1 MLNLNELEQLTA
13 FARYGTLS
21 KAAEELHIS
30 QPTLTRTMHHLEE
43 EFGVALF
50 VHGKNRLVLN
60 ETGEKA
66 VEYASALLAEAEKVV
81 AQVRQFDQSQRTI
94 LVESCAPAPLWSLL
108 PALSEQFPDKTI
120 SSRLTGI
127 PLILSRVKEKTCEI
141 GILPYPAE
149 DDEISCVPFIREELS
164 ICLPPDHALAGCSS
178 VTLGML
184 NGYNC
189 LLKSDIGFWS
199 ELCHK
204 TMPASR
210 FLVQTDEF
218 AFRELAR
225 TSTLPYFVTNLAHDD
240 DFVKG
245 RIVIPVSDA
254 EANVTFHMVF
264 RKENQE
270 YQRIAQQLAR
280 RSPIQLS

>member
-1 MLNLNELEQLTA
+1 MLNLYELEQLAA

-21 KAAEELHIS
+21 RTAEALHIS
-30 QPTLTRTMHHLEE
+30 QPTLTRTMQHLEE
-43 EFGVALF
+43 AFGVALF
-50 VHGKNRLVLN
+50 VHGKNRLALN

-66 VEYASALLAEAEKVV
+66 VEYSSALLSEAEKVV
-81 AQVRQFDQSQRTI
+81 AQVRQFDQSLRTI

-120 SSRLTGI
+120 SSRLTEM
-127 PLILSRVKEKTCEI
+127 PLILSRVKDKTCEI

-149 DDEISCVPFIREELS
+149 AEDAVSVPFIREELS
-164 ICLPPDHALAGCSS
+164 VCLPPDHALAGCSS
-178 VTLGML
+178 ITLEML

-199 ELCHK
+199 DLCHK
-204 TMPASR
+204 AMPASR

-218 AFRELAR
+218 EFRELAR
-225 TSTLPYFVTNLAHDD
+225 SSTLPYFVTNLASDA

-245 RIVIPVSDA
+245 RTVIPISDI
-254 EANVTFHMVF
+254 EANVTFHMIF

-270 YQRIAQQLAR
+270 YQKTAQQLAR
-280 RSPIQLS
+280 RSPI

>member
-1 MLNLNELEQLTA
+1 MLNLYELEQLAA

-43 EFGVALF
+43 EFGVSLF
-50 VHGKNRLVLN
+50 VHGKNRLSLN
-60 ETGEKA
+60 ETGMKA
-66 VEYASALLAEAEKVV
+66 VEYASTLLSDAEDAVV
-81 AQVRQFDQSQRTI
+81 QVRRFDQSLHTI
-94 LVESCAPAPLWSLL
+94 LVESCTPAPLWSLF

-120 SSRLTGI
+120 SSRLAEISAI
-127 PLILSRVKEKTCEI
+127 PGRVKEKSCEI
-141 GILPYPAE
+141 GILPCPVE
-149 DDEISCVPFIREELS
+149 DDTMECVPFIREELS
-164 ICLPPDHALAGCSS
+164 VCLSPDHTLACCSS

-204 TMPASR
+204 KMPASR

-218 AFRELAR
+218 EFRELAR
-225 TSTLPYFVTNLAHDD
+225 TSTLPYFVTNLAYDD

-254 EANVTFHMVF
+254 EANVTFHMIF
-264 RKENQE
+264 RKENPE
-270 YQRIAQQLAR
+270 YLKISQRIGR
-280 RSPIQLS
+280 NNI

>member
-1 MLNLNELEQLTA
+1 MLNLYELEQLAA

-21 KAAEELHIS
+21 RTAEALHIS
-30 QPTLTRTMHHLEE
+30 QPTLTRTMQHLEE

-50 VHGKNRLVLN
+50 VHGKNRLSLN
-60 ETGEKA
+60 ETGEKT
-66 VEYASALLAEAEKVV
+66 VEYASALLSEAEKVV
-81 AQVRQFDQSQRTI
+81 AQVHQFDASLHTI

-120 SSRLTGI
+120 SSRLTEI
-127 PLILSRVKEKTCEI
+127 PLILGRVKDKTCEI

-149 DDEISCVPFIREELS
+149 DEDVVSVPFIREELS
-164 ICLPPDHALAGCSS
+164 VCLPPDHALAGRSF
-178 VTLGML
+178 VTLERL

-199 ELCHK
+199 DLCHK

-218 AFRELAR
+218 EFRELAR
-225 TSTLPYFVTNLAHDD
+225 SSTLPYFVTSLAFDA

-245 RIVIPVSDA
+245 RTVIPVSDA
-254 EANVTFHMVF
+254 NVTFYMIF
-264 RKENQE
+264 RKGNLVYSQIA
-270 YQRIAQQLAR
+270 QRIA
-280 RSPIQLS
+280 SKSNIH

>member
-1 MLNLNELEQLTA
+1 MLNLYELEQLVA

-50 VHGKNRLVLN
+50 VHGKNRLALN
-60 ETGEKA
+60 ETGKKA
-66 VEYASALLAEAEKVV
+66 VEYASALLSEAEKVV

-108 PALSEQFPDKTI
+108 PALAEQFPDKTI
-120 SSRLTGI
+120 SSRLTEISAI
-127 PLILSRVKEKTCEI
+127 PGRVKDKSCEI
-141 GILPYPAE
+141 GILPCPIEE
-149 DDEISCVPFIREELS
+149 DDTMECVPFIREELS
-164 ICLPPDHALAGCSS
+164 VCLSPDHTLASCPS
-178 VTLGML
+178 VTLEML

-199 ELCHK
+199 QLCHK
-204 TMPASR
+204 KMPASR

-218 AFRELAR
+218 EFRELAR
-225 TSTLPYFVTNLAHDD
+225 TSTLPYFVTNLALTE
-240 DFVKG
+240 DFVTDRK
-245 RIVIPVSDA
+245 VIPVSDP
-254 EANVTFHMVF
+254 EANVTFHIVF
-264 RKENQE
+264 RKENPE
-270 YQRIAQQLAR
+270 YLKISQRIVR
-280 RSPIQLS
+280 NNI

>member
-1 MLNLNELEQLTA
+1 MLNLCELEQLCA

-30 QPTLTRTMHHLEE
+30 QPTLTRSMQHLEE

-50 VHGKNRLVLN
+50 VHGKNCLSLN

-66 VEYASALLAEAEKVV
+66 VEYATALLADTENAVL
-81 AQVRQFDQSQRTI
+81 QVRQFDQSLRTI

-108 PALSEQFPDKTI
+108 PTLSEQFPDKTI
-120 SSRLTGI
+120 SSRLEDI
-127 PLILSRVKEKTCEI
+127 RLILCHVKDKSCEI
-141 GILPYPAE
+141 GILPGPAE
-149 DDEISCVPFIREELS
+149 DETVECLPFVREELS
-164 ICLPPDHALAGCSS
+164 VCLPPDHALSGRSS
-178 VTLGML
+178 ITLEML

-199 ELCHK
+199 ELCRK
-204 TMPASR
+204 RMPASR

-218 AFRELAR
+218 EFRELASS
-225 TSTLPYFVTNLAHDD
+225 STLPYFVTDLALEA

-245 RIVIPVSDA
+245 RAVIPISDA
-254 EANVTFHMVF
+254 EANVTFHLIF
-264 RKENQE
+264 RKEDRN
-270 YQRIAQQLAR
+270 YQNIMR
-280 RSPIQLS
+280 RRFS

>member
-1 MLNLNELEQLTA
+1 MQHQE
-13 FARYGTLS
+13 
-21 KAAEELHIS
+21 K
-30 QPTLTRTMHHLEE
+30 

-50 VHGKNRLVLN
+50 VHGKNCLALN

-66 VEYASALLAEAEKVV
+66 VEYASTLLSEAEKVV
-81 AQVRQFDQSQRTI
+81 AQVRQFDWGLHII

-120 SSRLTGI
+120 SSRLTEI
-127 PLILSRVKEKTCEI
+127 SLILSRVKDKTCEI
-141 GILPYPAE
+141 GILPYPTE
-149 DDEISCVPFIREELS
+149 DEAVASVPFIREELS
-164 ICLPPDHALAGCSS
+164 VSLPPDHALAGCSS
-178 VTLGML
+178 VTLEML

-199 ELCHK
+199 DLCHN

-218 AFRELAR
+218 EFRELAR
-225 TSTLPYFVTNLAHDD
+225 ASTLPYFVTNLASDA

-245 RIVIPVSDA
+245 RTVIPVSDA
-254 EANVTFHMVF
+254 EANVTFHMIF

-270 YQRIAQQLAR
+270 YQKTTQQLAR

>member
-1 MLNLNELEQLTA
+1 MLNLYELQQFAA

-43 EFGVALF
+43 EFGVSLF
-50 VHGKNRLVLN
+50 VHGKNRLSLN
-60 ETGEKA
+60 ETGMKA
-66 VEYASALLAEAEKVV
+66 VEYANTLLSDAEDAVI
-81 AQVRQFDQSQRTI
+81 QVRRFDQSLRTI

-108 PALSEQFPDKTI
+108 PALSDQFPDKTI
-120 SSRLTGI
+120 SSRLAEISAI
-127 PLILSRVKEKTCEI
+127 PERVKNKNCEI
-141 GILPYPAE
+141 GILPCPIE
-149 DDEISCVPFIREELS
+149 DDTLECVPFIREELS
-164 ICLPPDHALAGCSS
+164 VCLSPDHTLAGCPS
-178 VTLGML
+178 VTLEML

-204 TMPASR
+204 KMPASR

-218 AFRELAR
+218 EFRELAR
-225 TSTLPYFVTNLAHDD
+225 TSTLPYFVTNLALTE
-240 DFVKG
+240 DFVTDRK
-245 RIVIPVSDA
+245 VIPVSDT

-264 RKENQE
+264 RKENPE
-270 YQRIAQQLAR
+270 YLKISQRIVR
-280 RSPIQLS
+280 NSI